1 MKDQKKILIN
11 NETKVLEGRNKI
23 NTIILAGILL
33 LSFIG
38 LGHSVGGLK
47 DLQKSMDNPYTK
59 WVNLA
64 IPSTDYKNSNELQNY
79 FQSKRIR
86 DSFFIDTIHGY
97 KRDSYRFVSLDGKKV
112 QYKRSRTI
120 DPGEQ
125 LLEEILKPTNMI
137 WNSLKGGLI
146 GDMGN
151 CWIIATKEMADQF
164 SNSEN
169 QEFKYMNINLSW
181 QDDNAFSLYVPLVAI
196 VEDLP
201 DHADF
206 VISEHFDELL
216 DKNIDKTGFVEIN
229 ETNSW
234 TFLSQKQY
242 NVEDVQPIIGDSM
255 KISSIDA
262 IPWEF
267 NDSFLLHRVYQES
280 PISLEV
286 KFNLFRALSKR
297 IPIRPY
303 HEYECDIGSYLVTK
317 NAEYLAISFNDLRNV
332 RMFRDFIKG
341 RYGFDISLNQVED
354 KENFL
359 KVARLTLALAFILF
373 VTSMAGVLIFI
384 VNLLRAHFDKI
395 QGNLGTFKAF
405 GLSND
410 RLRRDYSYITMLFFG
425 KSIIYAV
432 VGVVGYSI
440 LMSIINIK
448 YILIGKFMLIHWSFP
463 LAILFI
469 LVVVYWVIRWII
481 RTKLSK
487 TPGDLIYN
495 R

>member
-169 QEFKYMNINLSW
+169 QEFK
-181 QDDNAFSLYVPLVAI
+181 
-196 VEDLP
+196 
-201 DHADF
+201 
-206 VISEHFDELL
+206 
-216 DKNIDKTGFVEIN
+216 
-229 ETNSW
+229 
-234 TFLSQKQY
+234 
-242 NVEDVQPIIGDSM
+242 IG
-255 KISSIDA
+255 
-262 IPWEF
+262 
-267 NDSFLLHRVYQES
+267 
-280 PISLEV
+280 
-286 KFNLFRALSKR
+286 
-297 IPIRPY
+297 
-303 HEYECDIGSYLVTK
+303 
-317 NAEYLAISFNDLRNV
+317 
-332 RMFRDFIKG
+332 
-341 RYGFDISLNQVED
+341 
-354 KENFL
+354 
-359 KVARLTLALAFILF
+359 
-373 VTSMAGVLIFI
+373 
-384 VNLLRAHFDKI
+384 RAH
-395 QGNLGTFKAF
+395 
-405 GLSND
+405 
-410 RLRRDYSYITMLFFG
+410 
-425 KSIIYAV
+425 V
-432 VGVVGYSI
+432 
-440 LMSIINIK
+440 
-448 YILIGKFMLIHWSFP
+448 
-463 LAILFI
+463 
-469 LVVVYWVIRWII
+469 
-481 RTKLSK
+481 
-487 TPGDLIYN
+487 
-495 R
+495 